1 MGKQHKDCPNLRV
14 HQQQLHKNTSLKYL
28 GDIVH
33 ESGKVNIN
41 LIERRAKAYAI
52 FAEIR
57 AILEDVP
64 LGKYRVEV
72 GLQLRQAMFIN
83 GVLFNSEVWHGLKP
97 TDLDVL
103 SVVDHQILKYICKA
117 HSKTPT
123 EFVYLETGAIPL
135 PFIVASRRMIYLQN
149 ILKRQPEEL
158 LRRVFEAQKTNP
170 THGDFIM
177 LVKEDFAVMKI
188 PYDENAIIAMEE
200 TQYKEYIKKHV
211 KETAFSHLKTIQ
223 GTHSKVNIIKYESF
237 IVQPYLNNPNL
248 TNIEV
253 SQLIALRSH
262 TLRGVKTNFSSW
274 YKSDLS
280 CPFKCV
286 NSQDTQEHILLC
298 KPLLDDLPQEKRD
311 AALLLNYNDIYGNT
325 NQQIDA
331 VKVFSGLLESREE
344 LLQKA
349 KSTSG
354 LSLDAAPTGG
364 ISGLP
369 SSLP

>member
-1 MGKQHKDCPNLRV
+1 
-14 HQQQLHKNTSLKYL
+14 
-28 GDIVH
+28 
-33 ESGKVNIN
+33 
-41 LIERRAKAYAI
+41 
-52 FAEIR
+52 
-57 AILEDVP
+57 
-64 LGKYRVEV
+64 
-72 GLQLRQAMFIN
+72 
-83 GVLFNSEVWHGLKP
+83 
-97 TDLDVL
+97 
-103 SVVDHQILKYICKA
+103 
-117 HSKTPT
+117 
-123 EFVYLETGAIPL
+123 
-135 PFIVASRRMIYLQN
+135 
-149 ILKRQPEEL
+149 
-158 LRRVFEAQKTNP
+158 
-170 THGDFIM
+170 M

-223 GTHSKVNIIKYESF
+223 GTHSKVNIIKYENF

-331 VKVFSGLLESREE
+331 VKVFSGLLETREE

>member
-1 MGKQHKDCPNLRV
+1 
-14 HQQQLHKNTSLKYL
+14 
-28 GDIVH
+28 
-33 ESGKVNIN
+33 
-41 LIERRAKAYAI
+41 
-52 FAEIR
+52 
-57 AILEDVP
+57 
-64 LGKYRVEV
+64 
-72 GLQLRQAMFIN
+72 
-83 GVLFNSEVWHGLKP
+83 
-97 TDLDVL
+97 
-103 SVVDHQILKYICKA
+103 
-117 HSKTPT
+117 
-123 EFVYLETGAIPL
+123 
-135 PFIVASRRMIYLQN
+135 
-149 ILKRQPEEL
+149 
-158 LRRVFEAQKTNP
+158 
-170 THGDFIM
+170 M

-223 GTHSKVNIIKYESF
+223 GTHSKVNIIKYENF

>member
-1 MGKQHKDCPNLRV
+1 
-14 HQQQLHKNTSLKYL
+14 
-28 GDIVH
+28 
-33 ESGKVNIN
+33 
-41 LIERRAKAYAI
+41 
-52 FAEIR
+52 
-57 AILEDVP
+57 
-64 LGKYRVEV
+64 
-72 GLQLRQAMFIN
+72 
-83 GVLFNSEVWHGLKP
+83 
-97 TDLDVL
+97 
-103 SVVDHQILKYICKA
+103 
-117 HSKTPT
+117 
-123 EFVYLETGAIPL
+123 
-135 PFIVASRRMIYLQN
+135 
-149 ILKRQPEEL
+149 
-158 LRRVFEAQKTNP
+158 
-170 THGDFIM
+170 M

-223 GTHSKVNIIKYESF
+223 GTHSKVNIIKYENF

-331 VKVFSGLLESREE
+331 VKVFSGLLESWEE

-369 SSLP
+369 SSLS

>member
-1 MGKQHKDCPNLRV
+1 
-14 HQQQLHKNTSLKYL
+14 
-28 GDIVH
+28 
-33 ESGKVNIN
+33 
-41 LIERRAKAYAI
+41 
-52 FAEIR
+52 
-57 AILEDVP
+57 
-64 LGKYRVEV
+64 
-72 GLQLRQAMFIN
+72 
-83 GVLFNSEVWHGLKP
+83 
-97 TDLDVL
+97 
-103 SVVDHQILKYICKA
+103 
-117 HSKTPT
+117 
-123 EFVYLETGAIPL
+123 
-135 PFIVASRRMIYLQN
+135 
-149 ILKRQPEEL
+149 
-158 LRRVFEAQKTNP
+158 
-170 THGDFIM
+170 M
-177 LVKEDFAVMKI
+177 LVQCLE
-188 PYDENAIIAMEE
+188 YEN
-200 TQYKEYIKKHV
+200 
-211 KETAFSHLKTIQ
+211 
-223 GTHSKVNIIKYESF
+223 F

-262 TLRGVKTNFSSW
+262 TLKGVKTNFSSW

-311 AALLLNYNDIYGNT
+311 AALLLNYNDIYRNT

-331 VKVFSGLLESREE
+331 VKVFSGLLETQDE

-369 SSLP
+369 SSLS

>member
-1 MGKQHKDCPNLRV
+1 M
-14 HQQQLHKNTSLKYL
+14 
-28 GDIVH
+28 
-33 ESGKVNIN
+33 
-41 LIERRAKAYAI
+41 
-52 FAEIR
+52 
-57 AILEDVP
+57 
-64 LGKYRVEV
+64 
-72 GLQLRQAMFIN
+72 
-83 GVLFNSEVWHGLKP
+83 
-97 TDLDVL
+97 
-103 SVVDHQILKYICKA
+103 
-117 HSKTPT
+117 
-123 EFVYLETGAIPL
+123 
-135 PFIVASRRMIYLQN
+135 
-149 ILKRQPEEL
+149 
-158 LRRVFEAQKTNP
+158 
-170 THGDFIM
+170 
-177 LVKEDFAVMKI
+177 
-188 PYDENAIIAMEE
+188 
-200 TQYKEYIKKHV
+200 
-211 KETAFSHLKTIQ
+211 
-223 GTHSKVNIIKYESF
+223 
-237 IVQPYLNNPNL
+237 
-248 TNIEV
+248 

>member
-1 MGKQHKDCPNLRV
+1 M
-14 HQQQLHKNTSLKYL
+14 
-28 GDIVH
+28 
-33 ESGKVNIN
+33 
-41 LIERRAKAYAI
+41 
-52 FAEIR
+52 
-57 AILEDVP
+57 
-64 LGKYRVEV
+64 
-72 GLQLRQAMFIN
+72 
-83 GVLFNSEVWHGLKP
+83 
-97 TDLDVL
+97 
-103 SVVDHQILKYICKA
+103 
-117 HSKTPT
+117 
-123 EFVYLETGAIPL
+123 YLETGAIPL

-223 GTHSKVNIIKYESF
+223 GTHSKVNIIKYENF

-311 AALLLNYNDIYGNT
+311 AALLLNYNNIRKHLST
-325 NQQIDA
+325 NRCSQ
-331 VKVFSGLLESREE
+331 GLLWASRDSGGAA
-344 LLQKA
+344 A
-349 KSTSG
+349 KSQVYQWALTGRCSYRGHQWTS
-354 LSLDAAPTGG
+354 
-364 ISGLP
+364 
-369 SSLP
+369 